1 MDSKKFIKHLRMF
14 QHMKYILE
22 NNKVVSPQEITNLKR
37 SIDHLAYEMYYDI
50 KQFDIEEFGNV
61 MNEIIETIS
70 DTVRL
75 EEEVRYTTIIDELR
89 EILSRQEIMIAD
101 NIIKEENSDDTK

>member
-1 MDSKKFIKHLRMF
+1 MNSKKFIKHLRMF

-37 SIDHLAYEMYYDI
+37 SIDHLSYEMYYDI
-50 KQFDIEEFGNV
+50 KQFDVKEFGDV

-101 NIIKEENSDDTK
+101 NIIKEEKNNDAE

>member
-14 QHMKYILE
+14 QHAKYILE
-22 NNKVVSPQEITNLKR
+22 NNKMVSPQEITNLKR
-37 SIDHLAYEMYYDI
+37 LIDHLAYEMYYDI
-50 KQFDIEEFGNV
+50 KQFDIKEFGDV

-75 EEEVRYTTIIDELR
+75 EEEVRYTAIIDELR
-89 EILSRQEIMIAD
+89 EILSRQEIMLAD
-101 NIIKEENSDDTK
+101 NILKEEKENDAE